1 MSKYR
6 LIFALLLLLTSLN
19 SCRPGKVLSRSEM
32 TDVLYDLHLAEA
44 LVGNSAEPI
53 SDRWKRGM
61 NDIDFRDMA
70 YQSVLQKHGITEET
84 FYASV
89 GYYSKNL
96 RLYTKIYAAVD
107 ERLQDYMTEIDSR
120 KYTVPTLAQV
130 LATLKMDT
138 LQLRER
144 YEFTLYRLDTV
155 PVRRLFMPADSLPS
169 YAEWSAR
176 QWLRAPQ
183 MKPVAFS
190 LVSHIPQVNAADTIA
205 VKDSVHPT
213 DTISNEAAGKTTGN
227 VVQKIVAVEGRK
239 EPPAYFREAQEKE
252 ILHDR
257 FRKRMI
263 EKRKSER

>member
-6 LIFALLLLLTSLN
+6 LIFALLLLLASLN

-44 LVGNSAEPI
+44 LAGNSVEPV
-53 SDRWKRGM
+53 SAQWKRGM
-61 NDIDFRDMA
+61 NDLDFRDMV

-107 ERLQDYMTEIDSR
+107 ERLQDYMTEIESR

-144 YEFTLYRLDTV
+144 YEFTNYRPDTV

-169 YAEWSAR
+169 YAEWNTR
-176 QWLRAPQ
+176 QWLRGPK

-205 VKDSVHPT
+205 AKGTVNPA
-213 DTISNEAAGKTTGN
+213 DTVPNGAAGKVTPE
-227 VVQKIVAVEGRK
+227 IVAVEGRK
-239 EPPAYFREAQEKE
+239 EPPAYFREAQQKE
-252 ILHDR
+252 VLHDR

-263 EKRKSER
+263 EKRQSKQ